1 LNMESFYSWIKN
13 FKFSDFADVISVIGF
28 CFTIYVLLTIRKIKN
43 FYVFKARV
51 PDLLKKVSKHASQL
65 SQFHNNF
72 EDSKPLILLEIG
84 QVEVILKSLNKK
96 VNRQVKSSIKEV
108 NKHISGYKIYRDK
121 SRLWDIYVSLQKVN
135 QEVVNLQEDRNWES
149 NNG

>member
-1 LNMESFYSWIKN
+1 MESFYSWIKDL
-13 FKFSDFADVISVIGF
+13 KFSDFADVISVIGF
-28 CFTIYVLLTIRKIKN
+28 CFTIYVLVTIRKIKN

-51 PDLLKKVSKHASQL
+51 PDLLKKSTELASHL
-65 SQFHNNF
+65 SQFHSDF
-72 EDSKPLILLEIG
+72 ENSKQQILYEIG

-108 NKHISGYKIYRDK
+108 NKHIVDYKNYRDK

-135 QEVVNLQEDRNWES
+135 QEVINLQEDRSWEN

>member
-1 LNMESFYSWIKN
+1 MEAFNAWIENFSFS
-13 FKFSDFADVISVIGF
+13 SFADVMSVIGF

-51 PDLLKKVSKHASQL
+51 PDLLKKVTKQASQL

-72 EDSKPLILLEIG
+72 EDSKPQILLVIG
-84 QVEVILKSLNKK
+84 QVEVTLKSLNKK
-96 VNRQVKSSIKEV
+96 VDRQVKNSIKEV
-108 NKHISGYKIYRDK
+108 SKHISGYKTNRDK

-135 QEVVNLQEDRNWES
+135 QEIVNLQEDRSWET